1 QLQINSSPD
10 FETKSSYNIRVQTQD
25 AGGEIFQKELTI
37 NVNDLNESPTDLALS
52 NNAIDE
58 NVGANTAVG
67 NFSTTDPDTGD
78 TFTYSL
84 ATGTGDT
91 DNAAF
96 TIAGDQLQ
104 INSSPDFETKSS
116 YNIRVQTQ

>member
-1 QLQINSSPD
+1 TGSGNSFP
-10 FETKSSYNIRVQTQD
+10 
-25 AGGEIFQKELTI
+25 
-37 NVNDLNESPTDLALS
+37 NDLTNINGTLYFRADDGTNGEELWKLDSPNSPPTDLALS
-52 NNAIDE
+52 SNAIDE

-67 NFSTTDPDTGD
+67 TFSTTDPDTGD

-96 TIAGDQLQ
+96 TIVGDQLQ